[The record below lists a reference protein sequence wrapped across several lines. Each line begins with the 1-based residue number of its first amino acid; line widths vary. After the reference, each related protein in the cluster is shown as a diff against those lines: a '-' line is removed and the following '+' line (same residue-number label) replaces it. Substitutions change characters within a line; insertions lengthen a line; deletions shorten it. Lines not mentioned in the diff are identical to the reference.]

1 MHDTDIMNSSSLRD
15 ADHLR
20 ESPPILPVKHR
31 SHGQV
36 GEARRHRCSRQL
48 PPRPRYVSRLFPLSP
63 SESSPRTDAEHSHS
77 ASTLP
82 QMI

>member
-1 MHDTDIMNSSSLRD
+1 MHDMDLMYSSSLRD

-36 GEARRHRCSRQL
+36 GEARCHRCSRQL
-48 PPRPRYVSRLFPLSP
+48 PPRPRYVTRLFPLSP
-63 SESSPRTDAEHSHS
+63 SESDPRTDAERSHS
-77 ASTLP
+77 ASAP
-82 QMI
+82 PKMI